1 MNKQTLGEERMVAMQ
16 LTTDEGA
23 YICNIE
29 ESDIAKMAAGKPG
42 TFVILHCA
50 IRLDAMIEGQCELYR
65 AKRIETDSIDHYQCF
80 QKKTVFLV
88 RKGPRR

>member
-1 MNKQTLGEERMVAMQ
+1 MIKQRPAEEKMVAMQ

-29 ESDIAKMAAGKPG
+29 ESDIAKMDAGKPG

-50 IRLDAMIEGQCELYR
+50 IRLDAMVEGQYELYR
-65 AKRIETDSIDHYQCF
+65 AKRIETDSIDHYQSF
-80 QKKTVFLV
+80 KKKSVYLV
-88 RKGPRR
+88 RKGTRR